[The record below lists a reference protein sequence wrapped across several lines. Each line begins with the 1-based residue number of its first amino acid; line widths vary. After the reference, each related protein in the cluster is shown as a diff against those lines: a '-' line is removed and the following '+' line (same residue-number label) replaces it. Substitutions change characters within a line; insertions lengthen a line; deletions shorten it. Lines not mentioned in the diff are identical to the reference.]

1 MQFLITDE
9 LDKRAGC
16 LIGIIQSGGKEEKQ
30 LFQLCRA
37 NGAYRHN
44 LEHLREALVSDWT
57 NIFVRV
63 NGSTENIQ
71 CHLWLPIISF
81 AVFYY
86 VQLFVTSNI
95 FVFTKS
101 TWNESLE
108 VFPAARG
115 APGCSRGW
123 ESDFC
128 QLQTLQMRICK
139 IRESGSAA
147 TPLFMLVPF
156 K

>member
-1 MQFLITDE
+1 MSSTKEQDAWLESSKVAGRKKNSFLSSKWCLSAQFGTLE
-9 LDKRAGC
+9 RSPC
-16 LIGIIQSGGKEEKQ
+16 LWLNQ
-30 LFQLCRA
+30 
-37 NGAYRHN
+37 Y
-44 LEHLREALVSDWT
+44 
-57 NIFVRV
+57 FVRV

-71 CHLWLPIISF
+71 CHLWLPILSF

-128 QLQTLQMRICK
+128 QLQTLQLRICK

-147 TPLFMLVPF
+147 TPLFMLEPF

>member
-1 MQFLITDE
+1 MSSTKEIG
-9 LDKRAGC
+9 AGC
-16 LIGIIQSGGKEEKQ
+16 LIGIIQSGAKEEKQ

-57 NIFVRV
+57 NILW
-63 NGSTENIQ
+63 GSTGPLRISNAIFG
-71 CHLWLPIISF
+71 CPFFHLKFSI
-81 AVFYY
+81 YD
-86 VQLFVTSNI
+86 VQHFVTSNI
-95 FVFTKS
+95 FAFTKS

-115 APGCSRGW
+115 APGCSRSW

-147 TPLFMLVPF
+147 TPLFMLERL

>member
-9 LDKRAGC
+9 LDKRDRSRMLDWNHPKWREGR
-16 LIGIIQSGGKEEKQ
+16 KTV
-30 LFQLCRA
+30 FCRA

-81 AVFYY
+81 AGFYY

-115 APGCSRGW
+115 APGCSRSW

-139 IRESGSAA
+139 IWESGSAA